1 MSGVVNA
8 IFGNAD
14 YFILI
19 LLRVGGLVISSPIF
33 GRVNV
38 PQRVK
43 VCLVV
48 AVSYLFFT
56 LFPQTAALEYTTL
69 LGFLFVC
76 AGEVL
81 LGIALAFVTNIF
93 FTLTSFTAGQLIDMQ
108 MGYGIV
114 NVYDIQNNTQAPVMG
129 NILNLMLL
137 MVFFTVNGHLRLIDI
152 IYMTVDSMPVGSLV
166 FSPGIGIIAL
176 EIFAKAF
183 LLGIMMALPIIASG
197 LTLEILLGVLMRLV
211 PQIHMFVVG
220 VPLKMLV
227 GLAVFTATLP
237 VFGGFSS
244 RIFSELFTGIEKMF
258 AGFVEAV

>member
-1 MSGVVNA
+1 MSGIVNA
-8 IFGNAD
+8 IIGNAD

-56 LFPQTAALEYTTL
+56 IFPQTAELEYASL
-69 LGFLFVC
+69 LGFLLVC

-93 FTLTSFTAGQLIDMQ
+93 FALTSFTAGQLIDMQ
-108 MGYGIV
+108 LGYGIV
-114 NVYDIQNNTQAPVMG
+114 NVYDIQNNTQVPVMG
-129 NILNLMLL
+129 NVLNLMLL
-137 MVFFTVNGHLRLIDI
+137 MVFFAVNGHLALINI
-152 IYMTVDSMPVGSLV
+152 VYKTVESMPIGALT
-166 FSPGIGIIAL
+166 FSPGIGWTAA
-176 EIFAKAF
+176 EIFTKAF
-183 LLGIMMALPIIASG
+183 LMGVMMALPILASG

-220 VPLKMLV
+220 VPMKMMV
-227 GLAVFTATLP
+227 GLAVFTATIP
-237 VFGGFSS
+237 VFAGFSS
-244 RIFSELFTGIEKMF
+244 RIFTEMFNGIEQMF
-258 AGFVEAV
+258 AQFVEAV

>member
-8 IFGNAD
+8 LLGNAD

-19 LLRVGGLVISSPIF
+19 LLRVGGLVVSSPIF
-33 GRVNV
+33 GRVNI
-38 PQRVK
+38 PQRVR

-56 LFPQTAALEYTTL
+56 IFPQTTELHYTSL
-69 LGFLFVC
+69 IGFLLVC

-93 FTLTSFTAGQLIDMQ
+93 FTLTAYTAGQVIDMQ
-108 MGYGIV
+108 IGYGIV
-114 NVYDIQNNTQAPVMG
+114 HVYDIQNNTQAPIMG
-129 NILNLMLL
+129 NILNIMLL
-137 MVFFTVNGHLRLIDI
+137 MVFFAVDGHLMLINI
-152 IYMTVDSMPVGSLV
+152 IYKTVESMPIGALA
-166 FSPGIGIIAL
+166 FSPGIGWTAL

-220 VPLKMLV
+220 VPMKMLI
-227 GLAVFTATLP
+227 GLTVFGVTLP

-244 RIFSELFTGIEKMF
+244 RIFTEMFNSIEKMF
-258 AGFVEAV
+258 AQFVEAV